1 MQNEK
6 TYFIGNQLIEYEEV
20 ETCTIE
26 FCLEYLRG
34 QKIVGLDIET
44 GRKFPKGTYSE
55 EVYRP
60 GLDPYVS
67 RIVMVQI
74 GTLDTRFVIDARVV
88 NCEFLREILE
98 NKEILKVGHNLKF
111 EGKFFLAHYKI
122 KLVSV
127 WDVMICENILYNG
140 ERRSYALKALM
151 IKYLGYEDI
160 EEKDLFNQPIEE
172 EEEEESDLLDL
183 MDKTEKLVIDKSIRL
198 GFVNIGDNPFTVE
211 QIKYGIDD
219 IVAPLRI
226 REIQLKGRENYL
238 PIIGMRLENKFT
250 QVLSLMEIT
259 GMRVDVKAWLKL
271 SEDNKVIYIKRQGM
285 LDEYI
290 VKGYPKFTKPPDLFG
305 DRTCSIQW
313 SSPAQVIKF
322 FRYLEICP
330 KEMSKQ
336 TKRMEWSVSAKAL
349 FKLLTPEYKDYFYGD
364 KWQEFNSQQDFI
376 LNYLLMK
383 KSSMLCT
390 TFGKDWLKYVHPITS
405 KVHSSYKQYMISSR
419 LSSSSPNLQNIPK
432 GEEFRHCFIAD
443 PGYEFLNCDYASQE
457 TRILADI
464 SNVDKL
470 VDFFVVGNDIFGDD
484 FHSYVAT
491 LMERAITKDDSIII
505 TKKTNKKKREI
516 AKGLNF
522 ALAYGASPW
531 SIQFSISST
540 FEETVKFVQNYY
552 DALPGLQDY
561 FEKTKKL
568 GVQRGWIELDPY
580 TKCRYYFPDFDKMNK
595 AKDKALSFYPEEY
608 HNCRDKERRKLIG
621 EQVKADYPEVSLC
634 WKEYAILKGKL
645 ERRSLNLSIQG
656 LAAKM
661 TKLALIFIYDTL
673 NEHRSIPNAVHD
685 EIIGQCK
692 PDDLEFKTI
701 FKDSMIKAGTYFCK
715 KVPMGAEVDPA
726 PYWKH

>member
-1 MQNEK
+1 
-6 TYFIGNQLIEYEEV
+6 GNQLIEYEGV

-26 FCLEYLRG
+26 FCLDYLRE

-44 GRKFPKGTYSE
+44 GRKFPKGTYPE
-55 EVYRP
+55 EVYKP

-111 EGKFFLAHYKI
+111 EGKFFLVHYKI

-160 EEKDLFNQPIEE
+160 EEKDLFNQPVEE

-211 QIKYGIDD
+211 QIKYGVDD
-219 IVAPLRI
+219 IIAPLRI

-271 SEDNKVIYIKRQGM
+271 AEDNKEIYAKRQKM
-285 LDEYI
+285 LDDYI
-290 VKGYPKFTKPPDLFG
+290 VRGYPKFTKPPDLFG

-432 GEEFRHCFIAD
+432 GEQFRHC
-443 PGYEFLNCDYASQE
+443 
-457 TRILADI
+457 
-464 SNVDKL
+464 
-470 VDFFVVGNDIFGDD
+470 
-484 FHSYVAT
+484 
-491 LMERAITKDDSIII
+491 
-505 TKKTNKKKREI
+505 
-516 AKGLNF
+516 
-522 ALAYGASPW
+522 
-531 SIQFSISST
+531 
-540 FEETVKFVQNYY
+540 
-552 DALPGLQDY
+552 
-561 FEKTKKL
+561 
-568 GVQRGWIELDPY
+568 
-580 TKCRYYFPDFDKMNK
+580 
-595 AKDKALSFYPEEY
+595 
-608 HNCRDKERRKLIG
+608 
-621 EQVKADYPEVSLC
+621 
-634 WKEYAILKGKL
+634 
-645 ERRSLNLSIQG
+645 
-656 LAAKM
+656 
-661 TKLALIFIYDTL
+661 
-673 NEHRSIPNAVHD
+673 
-685 EIIGQCK
+685 
-692 PDDLEFKTI
+692 
-701 FKDSMIKAGTYFCK
+701 
-715 KVPMGAEVDPA
+715 
-726 PYWKH
+726 